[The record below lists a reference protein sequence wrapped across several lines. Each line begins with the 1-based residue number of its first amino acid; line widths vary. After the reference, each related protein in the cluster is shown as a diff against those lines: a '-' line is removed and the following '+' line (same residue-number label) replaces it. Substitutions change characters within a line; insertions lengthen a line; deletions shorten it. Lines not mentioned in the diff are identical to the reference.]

1 MLDIRAND
9 EHFPISL
16 DPVTIRSA
24 GMVVPLSGDYGFHIV
39 DASEVFAGISDL
51 QELEIGPH
59 VIQLHRE
66 IFGLHLDLENLP
78 QITNCLVPAERQE
91 RDFLTGII
99 SRSKEREALDVV
111 PVKVR
116 ERDNDLFLLVADG
129 AKVSAQISQA
139 RARVNDDDA
148 VRIGERDLQ
157 AGGVAAE
164 LLKTSIADG
173 NGPART
179 VKLEL
184 HTTVYIKGKS
194 PTRERQAGVSLKATI
209 VR

>member
-1 MLDIRAND
+1 MLDIRTND
-9 EHFPISL
+9 EHFPVSL
-16 DPVTIRSA
+16 DPETVRSA
-24 GMVVPLSGDYGFHIV
+24 GMVVSLSGDYSFYIV

-139 RARVNDDDA
+139 RARFIDDDA
-148 VRIGERDLQ
+148 VRIGDRVLP
-157 AGGVAAE
+157 AGGFVAE
-164 LLKTSIADG
+164 LMKPSIAYVFG
-173 NGPART
+173 FSPSI
-179 VKLEL
+179 KLEL
-184 HTTVYIKGKS
+184 QIHV
-194 PTRERQAGVSLKATI
+194 L
-209 VR
+209 